1 MQWDSAGGHGIASLA
16 GKLADALPA
25 PNEGGPEII
34 LASPGQAAQSPCT
47 NTLDLGFNNSL
58 DSRLPKMRSFDLDE
72 FEGEILEAW
81 EEYPEDK
88 LHDLFDMKLRV
99 LKEIVVKDKGGNSFK
114 LPHRTAAEKR
124 GE

>member
-1 MQWDSAGGHGIASLA
+1 
-16 GKLADALPA
+16 
-25 PNEGGPEII
+25 
-34 LASPGQAAQSPCT
+34 
-47 NTLDLGFNNSL
+47 
-58 DSRLPKMRSFDLDE
+58 MRSFDLDE

-99 LKEIVVKDKGGNSFK
+99 LKEIVKDKGGNSFK